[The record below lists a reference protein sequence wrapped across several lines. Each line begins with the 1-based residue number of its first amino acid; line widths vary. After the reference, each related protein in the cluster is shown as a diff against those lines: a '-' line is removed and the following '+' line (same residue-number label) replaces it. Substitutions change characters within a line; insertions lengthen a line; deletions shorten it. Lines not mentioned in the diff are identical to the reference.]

1 MNKVS
6 LSKCTF
12 NKADRSLTLSSEF
25 VGMPMSLHIE
35 SHHTGRVV
43 QFNVVG
49 ENDPL
54 FDQDGWDGEMQ
65 IYRPAR
71 NEAPMHV
78 KYLVI
83 RNEH

>member
-6 LSKCTF
+6 LSKCSF
-12 NKADRSLTLSSEF
+12 NKAQRYLTLSSEF
-25 VGMPMSLHIE
+25 VGMPISLYLE
-35 SHHTGRVV
+35 SHITGRVV
-43 QFNVVG
+43 QFTAVD

-83 RNEH
+83 RNEY